1 LFPDAAGVLEKA
13 IHFLR
18 TGIKMREESLAI
30 GGQAVIEGVMMRG
43 PNGIAIAVRK
53 PDGDIALKNEP
64 FQPIT
69 KRIKWLNIPIFR
81 GALLLIETMYVGV
94 KALSFS
100 GDMAMED
107 ELKKSESSGK
117 KKNETLN
124 NVGMGLTIVF
134 ALAVGM
140 AVFFY
145 IPLLLTE
152 LFGFESGFMFN
163 LVDGIIRL
171 VFFLSYIYL
180 ISRWKEIRRVF
191 EYHGAEHK
199 SIFAYEN
206 QKELVPASARPFTT
220 LHPRCGTSFLLIVM
234 VVSILVF
241 MFLGKPTTIGHR
253 LLRLAF
259 VPVIGGLS
267 YELIKLSAKAYRYSF
282 FRMFILPGLWLQKIT
297 TIEPDDQQL
306 EVALVALKCA
316 IGQDPT
322 VGPSKVIL
330 VS

>member
-1 LFPDAAGVLEKA
+1 
-13 IHFLR
+13 
-18 TGIKMREESLAI
+18 MQEESLAI

-43 PNGIAIAVRK
+43 PKGIAIAVRK
-53 PDGDIALKNEP
+53 PNGDIALKNDP

-69 KRIKWLNIPIFR
+69 KRIKWLNVPIFR
-81 GALLLIETMYVGV
+81 GAILLVETMYIGV

-100 GDMAMED
+100 GDMAMEE
-107 ELKKSESSGK
+107 ELKKNNADNKPKNK
-117 KKNETLN
+117 KLDNLW
-124 NVGMGLTIVF
+124 MGLTILF
-134 ALAVGM
+134 ALAAGM
-140 AVFFY
+140 AIFFY
-145 IPLLLTE
+145 IPLVLTE
-152 LFGFESGFMFN
+152 LFGFDSGLLFN

-171 VFFLSYIYL
+171 VFFLAYIFA

-206 QKELVPASARPFTT
+206 KQELTPAHARPFTT

-241 MFLGKPTTIGHR
+241 MFLGKPTTIGER

-259 VPVIGGLS
+259 VPVIGGIS
-267 YELIKLSAKAYRYSF
+267 YELIKLSAKAYRYAI
-282 FRMFILPGLWLQKIT
+282 FRVFILPGLWLQKIT
-297 TIEPDDQQL
+297 TIEPDDGQL
-306 EVALVALKCA
+306 EVAMVALKCA

-322 VGPSKVIL
+322 VGPSKVVL
-330 VS
+330 VP

>member
-1 LFPDAAGVLEKA
+1 
-13 IHFLR
+13 
-18 TGIKMREESLAI
+18 MQEESLAI

-43 PNGIAIAVRK
+43 PKGIAIAVRK
-53 PDGDIALKNEP
+53 PDGDIALKNDP

-69 KRIKWLNIPIFR
+69 KRIKWLNIPILR
-81 GALLLIETMYVGV
+81 GAVLLIETLYVGM
-94 KALSFS
+94 KALTFS
-100 GDMAMED
+100 GDMAME
-107 ELKKSESSGK
+107 EEMKKNPTPQKKKSE
-117 KKNETLN
+117 TLDKLS
-124 NVGMGLTIVF
+124 MGLTVLF
-134 ALAVGM
+134 ALAVGLLI
-140 AVFFY
+140 FFY
-145 IPLLLTE
+145 IPLVLTG
-152 LFGFESGFMFN
+152 LFGFESGFIFN
-163 LVDGIIRL
+163 LVDGVIRMI
-171 VFFLSYIYL
+171 FFLAYIYL

-206 QKELVPASARPFTT
+206 QKELIVASARPFST

-241 MFLGKPTTIGHR
+241 MFLGKPATMAER

-267 YELIKLSAKAYRYSF
+267 YELIKLSAKAYRFPVS
-282 FRMFILPGLWLQKIT
+282 RIFIKPGLWLQKIT

-316 IGQDPT
+316 IGEDPV
-322 VGPSKVIL
+322 VGPSKVVL